1 MPETRSQ
8 ATRNTRSKTNNSRAS
23 PAPAKQAR
31 KPPKKRPRRMK
42 TIESEDQLTP
52 STSASVQGLETTPN
66 VIPDAPVIETVPQ
79 ARSGHVSRTSTPQ
92 PVGSDRAPSD
102 ILPPLHPT
110 RSNSPSSSPRV
121 SSEAAAPKNLN
132 SSTRSMSSTSPVDEE
147 AKDGV
152 NDVGNNDIAMD
163 SHDGGAEGDPAA
175 VTGVTDPTQNG
186 EEEEFAAYNQNDRE
200 EIVLEVLRQYIV
212 SEMSLTEVVDSLEDI
227 LGSSLPRKWHDAI
240 SAATPEDDNVVPTS
254 GGVSAIPPVLLSKP
268 NTTRTQIHTT
278 STNSTRHNRT
288 CHTRSKA
295 SVDYAPSPTEEEETL
310 QENSDSSEFDEDL
323 RQDSASS
330 EFEHEAFES
339 EDETKKRTK
348 AKDTGKERKK
358 KSKGKKRVDLVEDCP
373 VLVKRP
379 RHKKEDNKGKGK
391 AVKGRSIMETHTHV
405 EHDNNNNNN
414 GDNNN
419 DHGGDN
425 KNKDNSDNADDKNNN
440 EGDNDNNNGSGP
452 EGSDDDE
459 LSTGPLPAAMKA
471 EIWKI
476 RAAYEEQMEAVAKKF
491 KRSLQAVYREA
502 GEITVTSRDPNLFNL
517 FEKWWVAESGNNG
530 EIPRDANPGTF
541 LGGKWVELCK
551 EKLGD
556 DWNNPESIEEEFGY
570 LRTWH
575 LDHYSNHPKML
586 KGPTKADVR
595 AVAKIAK
602 QATLNRGL
610 WVYGY
615 VVDPSGKHS
624 MITGWGKEFEA
635 MKIKYPNQLSLQL
648 HDVRILLNGE
658 RIKAQIST
666 TVNDRL
672 RQLVIAASNVGRDRG
687 RERVI
692 LPQIL
697 LHDITELDVSCPK
710 KFPWKTFPDFAY
722 KNQIRIENWSED
734 IPAPGAGLKDVSHA
748 IRKNGGPS
756 QLTEARIKEL
766 IWLKEAWARKEENLV
781 PPERLSSKA
790 LQVVSWTDEEK
801 ALPNEE
807 QADIAL
813 VKCVDGRTLLS
824 VLNSP
829 SWRIQSDGDDEEREE
844 GTRSRKPAPKPQKTR
859 RATSN
864 ARTSSNSRQPASKSR
879 PTIANE
885 NKDSFRPSSRSSYR
899 PPPPEDD
906 VSAWMP
912 FHASSDAEDND
923 NGVFRRHPEPTPF
936 SSPIK
941 TKANVHAR
949 SQLFLG
955 ADVQQR
961 HLQSSDVEG
970 GDLEGDDANT
980 NAYSPASAQHDN
992 IAGPSR
998 LPKSPPGVQH
1008 DKSHQQIKRRT
1019 RDDEYDDERENK
1031 RQRNEVQG
1039 GPGRKEKQR
1048 DSSWVLAAREK
1059 LKHRLRKGERQ

>member
-23 PAPAKQAR
+23 PAPTKQAR

-79 ARSGHVSRTSTPQ
+79 ARSKHVSRTSTPQ

-132 SSTRSMSSTSPVDEE
+132 SSTRSTSSTSPVDEE

-175 VTGVTDPTQNG
+175 VTGVTDPAQNG

-240 SAATPEDDNVVPTS
+240 SAATPKDENDIPSASQRLEALVPS
-254 GGVSAIPPVLLSKP
+254 LLSKP

-288 CHTRSKA
+288 HRTRSKA

-310 QENSDSSEFDEDL
+310 QENSDSSEFDGDL

-330 EFEHEAFES
+330 EFEHEGFES

-358 KSKGKKRVDLVEDCP
+358 KSKGKKRVDLVEAPP

-391 AVKGRSIMETHTHV
+391 AVEGRSVMETYTHV
-405 EHDNNNNNN
+405 EHDNN
-414 GDNNN
+414 DNDNDNSDNDN
-419 DHGGDN
+419 DHGADD

-440 EGDNDNNNGSGP
+440 EGDNDNDNGSGP

-491 KRSLQAVYREA
+491 KRSLQA
-502 GEITVTSRDPNLFNL
+502 
-517 FEKWWVAESGNNG
+517 KWWVAESGNNG

-541 LGGKWVELCK
+541 LGGKWVELRK

-575 LDHYSNHPKML
+575 SDHYSNHPKML

-595 AVAKIAK
+595 AVAKIVSDIAK

-635 MKIKYPNQLSLQL
+635 MKIEYPNQLSLQL
-648 HDVRILLNGE
+648 HDVGILLNGE
-658 RIKAQIST
+658 RIKAQISA

-687 RERVI
+687 RE
-692 LPQIL
+692 P
-697 LHDITELDVSCPK
+697 ELDVSCPK
-710 KFPWKTFPDFAY
+710 KFPWKTFPDFAF

-766 IWLKEAWARKEENLV
+766 IWLKEAWARKEENL

-864 ARTSSNSRQPASKSR
+864 TRTSSNSRQPASKSR
-879 PTIANE
+879 PTVANE
-885 NKDSFRPSSRSSYR
+885 NEDSFRPSSRSSYR

-998 LPKSPPGVQH
+998 LPRSPPGVQH
-1008 DKSHQQIKRRT
+1008 DKSHQQIKRKDT
-1019 RDDEYDDERENK
+1019 
-1031 RQRNEVQG
+1031 G
-1039 GPGRKEKQR
+1039 
-1048 DSSWVLAAREK
+1048 
-1059 LKHRLRKGERQ
+1059 